1 MKKYNV
7 FITDF
12 VEPPFGIE
20 EKILGK
26 NVNIN
31 FIGKINDSEF
41 LDSIS
46 EADALMVGHAK
57 ITSKSL
63 IKMKKCKVIVRYGV
77 GFDGIDIQVAGHSGI
92 PVCNIPDFCTD
103 EVAER
108 TMTMMLALTKKINE
122 YNSKV
127 KEGVW
132 DWKSVMPVFSLKNKN
147 LGIIGLGRIGSA
159 VALRAKSFG
168 MNIYFYDP
176 YKTKEYGKKFASEK
190 IGNLGVLLNKS
201 DIISVHAPLTD
212 ETNGMVNPEFISQ
225 IKKGAILINT
235 ARGKI
240 IENLDVL
247 EKALKEKLIDSIGLD
262 VLPDEPP
269 DYNHPLIKS
278 WKNNEEW
285 IRDRLVLS
293 PHAAFY
299 SEESFFKLRK
309 RAAEIVRKALN
320 GKKLENVVNKKYL

>member
-1 MKKYNV
+1 
-7 FITDF
+7 
-12 VEPPFGIE
+12 
-20 EKILGK
+20 
-26 NVNIN
+26 
-31 FIGKINDSEF
+31 
-41 LDSIS
+41 
-46 EADALMVGHAK
+46 
-57 ITSKSL
+57 
-63 IKMKKCKVIVRYGV
+63 
-77 GFDGIDIQVAGHSGI
+77 
-92 PVCNIPDFCTD
+92 
-103 EVAER
+103 
-108 TMTMMLALTKKINE
+108 
-122 YNSKV
+122 
-127 KEGVW
+127 
-132 DWKSVMPVFSLKNKN
+132 
-147 LGIIGLGRIGSA
+147 
-159 VALRAKSFG
+159 